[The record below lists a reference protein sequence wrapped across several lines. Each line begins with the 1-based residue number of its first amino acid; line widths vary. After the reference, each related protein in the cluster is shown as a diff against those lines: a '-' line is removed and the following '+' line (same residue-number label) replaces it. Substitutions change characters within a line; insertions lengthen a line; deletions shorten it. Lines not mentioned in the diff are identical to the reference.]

1 MTRDLLQQLEPVM
14 AGAARVHLKAGQQVF
29 VPGAPCANYLMVE
42 AGSVRVS
49 TVTESGR
56 DLLLYRVGPGEACVV
71 TTTCLLNASDYE
83 VFGVA
88 ETDVEALV
96 LPKAQFDALLAA
108 STLFRRY
115 VFGQYG
121 ERLQGLIALVQE
133 VADRQVDRRL
143 ARFLAEQAADGAVHM
158 THQAIAAELG
168 TAREVVSRLLKDF
181 SAQGLVVIERG
192 KITIR
197 DGAAL
202 SHYVAG
208 M

>member
-1 MTRDLLQQLEPVM
+1 MTRGLLQQLEPVM
-14 AGAARVHLKAGQQVF
+14 AGASRVHLKAGQQVF

-42 AGSVRVS
+42 AGSVRVA
-49 TVTESGR
+49 TVTENGR

-71 TTTCLLNASDYE
+71 TTTCLLNASDYD
-83 VFGVA
+83 VFGMA
-88 ETDVEALV
+88 ETDVDALV

-108 STLFRRY
+108 SSLFRRY

-143 ARFLAEQAADGAVHM
+143 ARFLAEKTADGAVHM

-168 TAREVVSRLLKDF
+168 TAREVVTRLLKDF
-181 SAQGLVVIERG
+181 AAQGLVATERG

-197 DGAAL
+197 DETAL

-208 M
+208 V